1 MVYGVFPLFGIVVSP
16 AYALWFEWTP
26 TGPESHR
33 CDIHAIVP
41 PATFDTPGFAQGLEV
56 LIAGA
61 RAVQAEDASAN
72 AGVQASMR
80 SPHAVSGP
88 LAPIEST
95 LQQFQ
100 RYLARRLCG

>member
-61 RAVQAEDASAN
+61 RAVQA
-72 AGVQASMR
+72 SMR